1 MYSPKVSESL
11 IPLLYCLGKARRMP
25 MTKLVHHL
33 IVKALSTEDLPEEL
47 VSMLAN
53 I

>member
-1 MYSPKVSESL
+1 MYSPKLSESL
-11 IPLLYCLGKARRMP
+11 IPVLYRLGKARRIP
-25 MTKLVHHL
+25 MTKLVHTL

-47 VSMLAN
+47 AFMLKS